1 MQLKDISTNHLL
13 NVIAILIVLIAVYVV
28 LKLFRQNSEIE
39 TFIEG
44 AATIAPVKVTTTVK
58 PVTTAKPT
66 TAKPVTTVRPVTIAK
81 PTTANPVTTVRPVTI
96 AKPTTAKPVTTVRP
110 VTIAKP
116 TTATPVTTTKQPIK
130 LVTTTFAP
138 TTAVTKYTTTAAGSA
153 TIISPLQDEV
163 NALKAT
169 VAILQKNCAT
179 KSEVANH
186 LVKGTDYTQ
195 KINGKVVSTAK
206 ISLN

>member
-13 NVIAILIVLIAVYVV
+13 NVIAILIVLISGYIV
-28 LKLFRQNSEIE
+28 LKLFRQNTEIE

-44 AATIAPVKVTTTVK
+44 AVYKKNPNAT
-58 PVTTAKPT
+58 PT
-66 TAKPVTTVRPVTIAK
+66 QTAKPVTIANPTITPNIITTTRRPVTIAK
-81 PTTANPVTTVRPVTI
+81 PTTTPSVVITTKQPVTI
-96 AKPTTAKPVTTVRP
+96 AKPTT
-110 VTIAKP
+110 
-116 TTATPVTTTKQPIK
+116 TPSVVTTTKQPIK
-130 LVTTTFAP
+130 LATTTFAP
-138 TTAVTKYTTTAAGSA
+138 TDAPTKYTTTAAGSA

-179 KSEVANH
+179 KAEVANN